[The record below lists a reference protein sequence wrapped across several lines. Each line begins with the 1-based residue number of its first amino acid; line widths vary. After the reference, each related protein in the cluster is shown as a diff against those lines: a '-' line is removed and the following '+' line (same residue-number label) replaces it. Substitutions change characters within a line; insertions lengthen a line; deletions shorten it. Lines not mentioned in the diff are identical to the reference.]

1 MEKVSRIEMTHINGS
16 NIVRYSVV
24 LNNKLVQYQ
33 TDGYFLK
40 HITKQQFIK
49 LTKEYKINYNKNE

>member
-1 MEKVSRIEMTHINGS
+1 MEKVNRIEMTHINGS

-24 LNNKLVQYQ
+24 LNDKLVQYQ

-49 LTKEYKINYNKNE
+49 LAKEYNNKLQQK